1 MSYSIKQLE
10 MATILIFRLNLFR
23 DFIPTLSENDKYWYK
38 ISSPRYKLVQI
49 PITNSYR
56 RGTNKMTGVI
66 FCFVNSSETIPTHT
80 LGELGNTVQFKY
92 VL

>member
-1 MSYSIKQLE
+1 MINIGTQFQVLG
-10 MATILIFRLNLFR
+10 
-23 DFIPTLSENDKYWYK
+23 
-38 ISSPRYKLVQI
+38 
-49 PITNSYR
+49 ITNSYR

>member
-1 MSYSIKQLE
+1 MINIGTKFQVLG
-10 MATILIFRLNLFR
+10 
-23 DFIPTLSENDKYWYK
+23 
-38 ISSPRYKLVQI
+38 
-49 PITNSYR
+49 ITNSYR